1 MKFIEYIQGKR
12 RGKEANK
19 LEREAMNDPFVQD
32 AIDGFDAVEGN
43 HVQAID
49 DLEHSIMQQATR
61 RKRFVPYRA
70 WAIGVAASLVLM
82 LGIGSLFYFR
92 TEQPRVI
99 ALHPPVRVTLPPAD
113 TARKST
119 PAPEERAVA
128 QQMDK
133 KLRKPAAVLSVQPT
147 AESNSEPIK
156 TQEEINE
163 SKQHVSVSDVSAGY
177 DIADVH
183 STKDIADV
191 MPFRPTD
198 SNKAQADKVQAAS
211 PNSSSVRKES
221 VNQPTFQFS
230 DVKAP
235 SGVITGQVLDD
246 AGEPLIGAT
255 VKVKGMNLGTITN
268 AEGKFEL
275 PAQLNGKDK
284 LVASYIGF
292 ENEEIPAGG
301 NSYIIKLKP
310 SSSALSEVVVVGYA
324 SQRKSSVVGSIREI
338 PVTGEKFG
346 EKEFEKYYKTH
357 HRAGLCDR
365 TEYVLKAR
373 FRIDANGKPLQIE
386 VTQSPCPEIEQEFTA
401 LLMGAPVWTK
411 TNRTV
416 KLTIRM

>member
-70 WAIGVAASLVLM
+70 WAIGVAASVVLM

-92 TEQPRVI
+92 HDRPEVI
-99 ALHPPVRVTLPPAD
+99 ALHPPVRVTLPPTD
-113 TARKST
+113 TARKSI

-128 QQMDK
+128 QHMDK

>member
-43 HVQAID
+43 HVQDID
-49 DLEHSIMQQATR
+49 ELERRIMQQATR

-92 TEQPRVI
+92 TEQPQVI

-324 SQRKSSVVGSIREI
+324 SQRKSSVVGSIQQI
-338 PVTGEKFG
+338 PVAGEKFG

>member
-70 WAIGVAASLVLM
+70 WAIGVAASVVLM

-92 TEQPRVI
+92 HDRPEVI
-99 ALHPPVRVTLPPAD
+99 ALHPPVRVTLPPTD
-113 TARKST
+113 TARKSI

-128 QQMDK
+128 QHMDK
-133 KLRKPAAVLSVQPT
+133 KLRKPAAVLSVQPV

-156 TQEEINE
+156 TQEQILE

-191 MPFRPTD
+191 MPFRPVD
-198 SNKAQADKVQAAS
+198 SNKTQTDKVQAAS

-221 VNQPTFQFS
+221 VNQPTIRLAG
-230 DVKAP
+230 VKAP
-235 SGVITGQVLDD
+235 SGVITGRVLDD

-255 VKVKGMNLGTITN
+255 VKVKGMNLGAVTN
-268 AEGKFEL
+268 TEGKFEF
-275 PAQLNGKDK
+275 PAQLNIKDK
-284 LVASYIGF
+284 LVASYLGY
-292 ENEEIPAGG
+292 ENEEIPVAG

-310 SSSALSEVVVVGYA
+310 SSATLSEVVVMGYV
-324 SQRKSSVVGSIREI
+324 SQRKSDVSGSIRET
-338 PVTGEKFG
+338 PVAGEKFG

-365 TEYVLKAR
+365 TEYVLKAT
-373 FRIDANGKPLQIE
+373 FHIDANGKPVQIE
-386 VTQSPCPEIEQEFTA
+386 ITQSPCTEIEQEFTA
-401 LLMGAPVWTK
+401 LLIGAPVWTK